1 MPELPEVEV
10 TKQGIEPHV
19 LGKKVTGVTIYDGR
33 LRWPVPKNLEKILTG
48 KQVSHIRR
56 RGKYLL
62 FRMNDGYLIIHL
74 GMTGVLRVLNT
85 SDPIKKHDRIE
96 IQFGKKI
103 LRLHDP
109 RKFGAVLWASD
120 EEGEIENHPLIAKL
134 GVEPFSEDFSKEK
147 AGQHLY
153 QHAKGRQVAIKQWLL
168 AGQAVV
174 GVGNI
179 YCSESLFL
187 AGIHP
192 AMAAGKLSK
201 PKAEK
206 LAHSIKDTLSLAI
219 KAGGSS
225 LKDFVNSEGDP
236 GHFMLQTKV
245 YDRAGLP
252 CVTCKTPIKQI
263 VQGQRSTYF
272 CPNCQKK

>member
-10 TKQGIEPHV
+10 TKQGVEPHV

-33 LRWPVPKNLEKILTG
+33 LRWPIPQNLETILKG
-48 KQVSHIRR
+48 KKVSHISR

-62 FRMNDGYLIIHL
+62 FRVEDGYLIIHL
-74 GMTGVLRVLNT
+74 GMTGVLRVLNP
-85 SDPIKKHDRIE
+85 SDAVKKHDRIE
-96 IQFGKKI
+96 IHFGKKV

-109 RKFGAVLWASD
+109 RKFGAVLWSSD
-120 EEGEIENHPLIAKL
+120 EDGEIENHPLIAKL
-134 GVEPFSEDFSKEK
+134 GVEPFSGDFSKEK

-153 QHAKGRQVAIKQWLL
+153 QHAKGRQIAIKQWLL

-192 AMAAGKLSK
+192 VMAAGKLSK
-201 PKAEK
+201 PRAEK
-206 LAHSIKDTLSLAI
+206 LAESIKDTLNRAI

-252 CVTCKTPIKQI
+252 CVKCKTPIKQI